1 MVEKENRDNQA
12 CFLNNRENFLTSDQT
27 KEDSIS
33 LEYYDTIA
41 RKDQIVDC
49 QVPIQKQ
56 SGTNVGVGAV
66 AVAGIGRVVSDEEEL
81 SFPDENVLTTQ
92 PTSVAI
98 TNAQVVDDDIV
109 HATLIEDLILFSKKR
124 CKIILIASLLL
135 RAGFVSTVVILSKRS
150 YSNSNVNS
158 KVDDAS
164 PSPSLLHL
172 PTSSSY
178 PSFAPSCTAQFQLRT
193 SLNTSELS
201 FRKFE
206 ASGSGLVSMGELIT
220 ETENTSIIEFREF
233 FYDQS
238 IDLIKANTSYLQAS
252 YDFSTFI
259 LSYDG
264 DMIIVGAAKY
274 DDGLGSLGGGL
285 LVYQRENGEWVELYS
300 SGVIASSGFRGRVY
314 QVSAD
319 VDVSNIAIIVRPDD
333 GSTEYWLANVFTLPM
348 DTESFLNK
356 KGQSFSVSWNSL
368 VGLSGDGKILLIYDN
383 KYTQISMF
391 EFEHGRKQ
399 WDEKHKIDLPD
410 DYEVKEMHISMDGK
424 SILLIPSVTFY
435 MAPIIYR
442 KEEGN
447 WVKYPFNID
456 IKGKMLS
463 DVYGSISGT
472 GTTASISMSWLNTTE
487 TEMTLRIETFI
498 FQKFK
503 LDYERIDY
511 FITQSKKLLG
521 EVGTSSMGD
530 VLVVADDDSL
540 KVLKSIC

>member
-1 MVEKENRDNQA
+1 MLNQSENDEIIESQGQNRD
-12 CFLNNRENFLTSDQT
+12 
-27 KEDSIS
+27 
-33 LEYYDTIA
+33 
-41 RKDQIVDC
+41 
-49 QVPIQKQ
+49 KQ
-56 SGTNVGVGAV
+56 SLTYPTILKNLPAIDMEAVYFDEISEIQSQYDRIQSETLRREEEEKTMKLNRRWHWRIAIVTVFCVLIGGIIGAV
-66 AVAGIGRVVSDEEEL
+66 VSSSQMKQIL
-81 SFPDENVLTTQ
+81 HPLQNISNTATPVSMSF
-92 PTSVAI
+92 
-98 TNAQVVDDDIV
+98 
-109 HATLIEDLILFSKKR
+109 
-124 CKIILIASLLL
+124 
-135 RAGFVSTVVILSKRS
+135 
-150 YSNSNVNS
+150 
-158 KVDDAS
+158 
-164 PSPSLLHL
+164 
-172 PTSSSY
+172 SY

-238 IDLIKANTSYLQAS
+238 IDLIKSNASYLQAS

-300 SGVIASSGFRGRVY
+300 SGVIATNGFRGRVY